1 MCFVGDVGLARIM
14 DASHLSTG
22 IAPGGT
28 WNYAAPELLMATRCN
43 EKVRWHDTQPAPWLG
58 TNRICL
64 WPEQLLSGHIPV
76 MGDCHG

>member
-1 MCFVGDVGLARIM
+1 M

-43 EKVRWHDTQPAPWLG
+43 EKVRWHAEPTPWLG
-58 TNRICL
+58 AN
-64 WPEQLLSGHIPV
+64 
-76 MGDCHG
+76 